1 MLHLLTAVGILVC
14 AIQAIRSRRLIVSAL
29 WLAGTS
35 ALVALE
41 LYLLG
46 APEIGVIELSVGAGL
61 VTVLFVFA
69 INLTGEEATDLKGL
83 IKEPLAVVVT
93 ILMVVLL
100 GILLVPG
107 VDRAAPSLGEPAL
120 KAVLWG
126 NRQMDVILQAVL
138 VFCGVLGVLGLLG
151 EKESTPTGQTH
162 SEEKG

>member
-1 MLHLLTAVGILVC
+1 
-14 AIQAIRSRRLIVSAL
+14 
-29 WLAGTS
+29 
-35 ALVALE
+35 
-41 LYLLG
+41 
-46 APEIGVIELSVGAGL
+46 LSVGAGL

>member
-69 INLTGEEATDLKGL
+69 INLTGEEAADLKGL
-83 IKEPLAVVVT
+83 IKEPLAVVVSVLS
-93 ILMVVLL
+93 IVLL

-107 VDRAAPSLGEPAL
+107 VDRAAPSFGEASL

-126 NRQMDVILQAVL
+126 NRQLDVILQAAL

-151 EKESTPTGQTH
+151 ERESAAAEPGH
-162 SEEKG
+162 SEDSE

>member
-1 MLHLLTAVGILVC
+1 MLHLLTGAGILVC
-14 AIQAIRSRRLIVSAL
+14 AVQAIRSRRLIVSAL

-83 IKEPLAVVVT
+83 IKEPLAVVVSV
-93 ILMVVLL
+93 ISLVLL
-100 GILLVPG
+100 GSLLVPG
-107 VDRAAPSLGEPAL
+107 VDRAAPALGEASL
-120 KAVLWG
+120 KVVLWG
-126 NRQMDVILQAVL
+126 NRQLDVILQAVL
-138 VFCGVLGVLGLLG
+138 VFNGVLGVLGLLS
-151 EKESTPTGQTH
+151 EKESAPAGH
-162 SEEKG
+162 SQSEDVE